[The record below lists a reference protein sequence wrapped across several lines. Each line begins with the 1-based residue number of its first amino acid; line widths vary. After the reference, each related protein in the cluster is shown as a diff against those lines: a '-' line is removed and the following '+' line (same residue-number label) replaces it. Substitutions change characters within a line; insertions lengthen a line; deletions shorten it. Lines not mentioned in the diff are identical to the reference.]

1 MSTAYGIL
9 MACLKSHQDATKK
22 EKKKTQTTVIVR

>member
-22 EKKKTQTTVIVR
+22 EKKKPKQLLL